1 MAIEVSEETTTIN
14 TREECLKCGKSL
26 EGLKRRSSRKFCSD
40 VCRTRHF
47 ALKRYYEIRDTP
59 EYRAKRSAY
68 EKKWRLANKDK
79 WNARMK
85 KAAKKYRDK
94 KKLEKAIQSNTPA
107 NESSLGQQAGEREIT
122 SGGQG
127 AMPEKEGNDQPSNL
141 QNNTAFVSEDIKK
154 KRNNY
159 GDFE

>member
-1 MAIEVSEETTTIN
+1 MAIEVSEETTNLN

-59 EYRAKRSAY
+59 EYKAKRSAY
-68 EKKWRLANKDK
+68 ERKWRIENKDK

-85 KAAKKYRDK
+85 KASKKYRDK
-94 KKLEKAIQSNTPA
+94 KKLLKNQSKTPTYEGA
-107 NESSLGQQAGEREIT
+107 PGQPTGEREFI

-127 AMPEKEGNDQPSNL
+127 AMPGAEGNDQPSNL
-141 QNNTAFVSEDIKK
+141 QNNTAFED

-159 GDFE
+159 GDFQE